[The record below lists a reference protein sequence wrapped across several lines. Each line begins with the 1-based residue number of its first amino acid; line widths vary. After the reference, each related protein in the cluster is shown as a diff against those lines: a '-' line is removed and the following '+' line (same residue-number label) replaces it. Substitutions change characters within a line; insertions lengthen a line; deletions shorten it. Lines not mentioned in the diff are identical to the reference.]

1 MNATQ
6 TQTEILY
13 AVEILER
20 GGPNPVSLRRG
31 RERAA
36 KIVASFMGVWQE
48 EFAAAALK
56 KAAGFPPSGKFEEIA
71 YAMVCA
77 VSTSPSTT
85 MLHGRTGN
93 LAAAAAIR
101 FDEPNS

>member
-77 VSTSPSTT
+77 VSAETHEA
-85 MLHGRTGN
+85 LHKALLDSIWALRGWN
-93 LAAAAAIR
+93 
-101 FDEPNS
+101 